1 MVSPTLIWFTRDL
14 RLADHPALDAAARMG
29 APVVALFVLDD
40 VSAGCW
46 GYGSASRWFL
56 AGALEAL
63 ASAVAARGG
72 RLVLRRGRAD
82 EIVAEVASRVRARAV
97 FWSRLYDPWGRQI
110 EQRLRKRLGDFGI
123 AAQSLPGT
131 LLFEP
136 TQIVQADG
144 EPYRVFTPFS
154 RAWLAQEPPQA
165 PLPVPSELVFCDPGL
180 ESETIASLA
189 LRPTKPDWA
198 VGMRAV
204 WEPSEQGAEKLL
216 ARFLDGPIW
225 RYRYERDFP
234 ARCGVSR
241 LSPHLAHGTISPR
254 RVYWAARARA
264 EAEGRGFEAVWP
276 FIRQL
281 VWREFAWSNLYHFPQ
296 LPDEPLRAEFA
307 HFPWSVDTKALR
319 AWQKGRTG
327 YPIVDAGMRELWT
340 TGWMHNRVRMIV
352 GSFLTKDLRIPWQ
365 EGERW
370 FWDTLVD
377 ADLANNAMGWQWVAG
392 CGIDAAPY
400 FRIFNPILQAKK
412 FDPDGDYV
420 RRWVPELARLPS
432 AWIHEPWRAPPL
444 VLEEAGVRLG
454 ETYPLPIVDHEQ
466 ARKAALAAFAA
477 LRNG

>member
-63 ASAVAARGG
+63 ASAAAARGG

-97 FWSRLYDPWGRQI
+97 FWSCLYDPWGRQI

-241 LSPHLAHGTISPR
+241 LSPTSRTARFR
-254 RVYWAARARA
+254 RGGSI
-264 EAEGRGFEAVWP
+264 GRRGP
-276 FIRQL
+276 
-281 VWREFAWSNLYHFPQ
+281 
-296 LPDEPLRAEFA
+296 
-307 HFPWSVDTKALR
+307 
-319 AWQKGRTG
+319 GR
-327 YPIVDAGMRELWT
+327 
-340 TGWMHNRVRMIV
+340 
-352 GSFLTKDLRIPWQ
+352 K
-365 EGERW
+365 
-370 FWDTLVD
+370 
-377 ADLANNAMGWQWVAG
+377 
-392 CGIDAAPY
+392 
-400 FRIFNPILQAKK
+400 
-412 FDPDGDYV
+412 
-420 RRWVPELARLPS
+420 
-432 AWIHEPWRAPPL
+432 
-444 VLEEAGVRLG
+444 
-454 ETYPLPIVDHEQ
+454 
-466 ARKAALAAFAA
+466 RKAAASKPFGPSSASLSGASSLGPTSTISRSCPMSHCAPSSRTFPGRSTRKPCAPGRKGVRVIQSSMPA
-477 LRNG
+477 CANCGRRAGCTIACA